1 MTLPTRD
8 EVIGRDVKAED
19 FNGWLL
25 NRILRDKGTP
35 VYTIHAEVEG
45 CAYQH
50 NFVDLLKQR
59 SSGRR
64 DILPFKRTVI
74 RDVAARTSC
83 SRKYCRT

>member
-1 MTLPTRD
+1 MTLPTWD

-25 NRILRDKGTP
+25 NRILRDKGMP

-50 NFVDLLKQR
+50 NFVDLLKR
-59 SSGRR
+59 
-64 DILPFKRTVI
+64 
-74 RDVAARTSC
+74 AAR
-83 SRKYCRT
+83 KA